1 MIIQICDLTSNLQR
15 ETKKALNLHTEYLI
29 NSYLIIT
36 RNTSLSLTPLQLPP
50 NFIVAQLEQFPV
62 RYYYCFFFFFPTYR
76 QPGPSFI
83 SLFVQ
88 YSQSDLPPLRALCGE
103 APGRDSNPW
112 RADLVAGTL
121 TTRPPHLTTRPPH
134 LTTRPPHLTET

>member
-1 MIIQICDLTSNLQR
+1 MDLTWTDSDPQHFNILIMIIQICDLTSNLQR

-29 NSYLIIT
+29 NNYLIIT
-36 RNTSLSLTPLQLPP
+36 RNTFKLASLSLTPLQLPP

-62 RYYYCFFFFFPTYR
+62 RYYYCFLFCFFPTYS

-88 YSQSDLPPLRALCGE
+88 YSQSDLPLLRPLCGE
-103 APGRDSNPW
+103 APGRDSSGSSG
-112 RADLVAGTL
+112 RDTD
-121 TTRPPHLTTRPPH
+121 H
-134 LTTRPPHLTET
+134 